1 MVFFSSPFGS
11 LSSLFRYINGVF
23 RKKSDSF
30 SISFKRLME
39 TKTARRLRFGSSFSL
54 SLSLS
59 LSLFRDKSSSSF
71 RGDASQKSLLP
82 LVSSEDGG
90 PLCRRLLCLLAR
102 VKMMMMMMMMMMTL

>member
-59 LSLFRDKSSSSF
+59 LFRDKSSSSF

-102 VKMMMMMMMMMMTL
+102 VKMMMMMMMMMTL

>member
-39 TKTARRLRFGSSFSL
+39 TKTARRLRFGSSFSP
-54 SLSLS
+54 S

-102 VKMMMMMMMMMMTL
+102 VKMMMMMTL

>member
-1 MVFFSSPFGS
+1 
-11 LSSLFRYINGVF
+11 
-23 RKKSDSF
+23 
-30 SISFKRLME
+30 ME
-39 TKTARRLRFGSSFSL
+39 TKTARRLRFGSSF
-54 SLSLS
+54 S

-102 VKMMMMMMMMMMTL
+102 VKMMMMMMMMKVTL